1 MDGGDRLA
9 RLWHH
14 LDGTGADGGL
24 TILPGPSGRFGLLID
39 ILERELTLWA
49 RIWSKRHELARAQQ
63 AELDRV
69 EEAAKV
75 LDEMLAAKDNAIPKS
90 ILDKAAAL
98 VVIPSTVKGAFV
110 VGGQRGKGL
119 ISGRSGGGWSTP
131 AFITL
136 TGASFGF
143 QIGGQA
149 TDVVL
154 VVMNE
159 RGLNNLTQ
167 NSFKIGGDASVAAG
181 PVGRE
186 ATAATDYRLQAEIL
200 SYSRSRGLFAGISLA
215 GSTIRADRDANEKIY
230 DVAYN
235 TRQIVVDQKGGS
247 PSSVARWM
255 RALQRIS

>member
-1 MDGGDRLA
+1 MPCRRHMPLIAVALA
-9 RLWHH
+9 TSLV
-14 LDGTGADGGL
+14 TA
-24 TILPGPSGRFGLLID
+24 S
-39 ILERELTLWA
+39 A
-49 RIWSKRHELARAQQ
+49 KQ
-63 AELDRV
+63 AETDRI
-69 EEAAKV
+69 EAAAEV
-75 LDEMLAAKDNAIPKS
+75 LEQILAAKDTGIPKA

-98 VVIPSTVKGAFV
+98 VVIPSTVKGAFI
-110 VGGQRGKGL
+110 VGGQRGKGV
-119 ISGRSGGGWSTP
+119 ISGRSGGRWSPP

-136 TGASFGF
+136 TGGSFGF

-186 ATAATDYRLQAEIL
+186 ATAATDYKLQAEIL

-215 GSTIRADRDANEKIY
+215 GSTIRADRDANEKVY
-230 DVAYN
+230 GVAYN
-235 TRQIVVDQKGGS
+235 TRQIIVDQKGGS
-247 PSSVARWM
+247 PSDVSPWVRV
-255 RALQRIS
+255 LQKIS